1 MREQYKKTL
10 VPTQL
15 LIFTVTVAALIWSHR
30 LMAALAFF
38 VMMQLGA
45 VLGAIWATRLKH
57 KVERPMNAR

>member
-10 VPTQL
+10 VPTQV
-15 LIFTVTVAALIWSHR
+15 LIFAVTVAALIWSHR
-30 LMAALAFF
+30 LMVALAFF

-57 KVERPMNAR
+57 KVERAMNAR